1 MTITEKVSYLRGLAQ
16 GLELDESQKEV
27 KLISAIINVLDD
39 MALTFSDL
47 EEGFNNVSDQ
57 LDAVD
62 EDLYNLEE
70 DVYNCNDED
79 PDDELYCEVTCP
91 TCNETVCL
99 SEDMV
104 LKGEINCPNCGEK
117 LEFDFDDVC
126 FDDCDCGCDCSHDTN
141 NK

>member
-16 GLELDESQKEV
+16 GLELDEKQKET
-27 KLISAIINVLDD
+27 KLISAIIDLLDD
-39 MALTFSDL
+39 MALTICDL

-79 PDDELYCEVTCP
+79 LDNELYCEVTCP
-91 TCNETVCL
+91 KCNETVCL

-104 LKGEINCPNCGEK
+104 LKGEIDCPNCGEK
-117 LEFDFDDVC
+117 LEFDLDDIC
-126 FDDCDCGCDCSHDTN
+126 LDDCDCDCSHISN
-141 NK
+141 NE